1 MTGKKVTSIRFERF
15 IFKLPLLVGVIGF
28 NALADRYMD
37 RYGLADEA
45 SLANLLKMHAEE
57 VFGYQDYESALQSL
71 FI

>member
-1 MTGKKVTSIRFERF
+1 MRLQVDIWIVMAYE
-15 IFKLPLLVGVIGF
+15 V
-28 NALADRYMD
+28 
-37 RYGLADEA
+37 

>member
-1 MTGKKVTSIRFERF
+1 M
-15 IFKLPLLVGVIGF
+15 GVIGF